1 MKKLVLLGVAAILTA
16 MMSSCYKQTVCATYT
31 DANETQIESNEN
43 L

>member
-1 MKKLVLLGVAAILTA
+1 MKKLVLLGVVAILAT

-31 DANETQIESNEN
+31 DANEVQVESNEN